1 MNKNGIGKWMDGRM
15 DGQMDR
21 WMDRRKEYQ
30 WTRKE
35 VTDKMPQFT
44 FNQDNTL
51 VEYQKE
57 IYMQI
62 KLIMRYH
69 LISIRT
75 ATLTSPQITN
85 AGEGVEKRELTCTV
99 GGNVSWYNHYREQN
113 GGISEN

>member
-51 VEYQKE
+51 VEY
-57 IYMQI
+57 
-62 KLIMRYH
+62 
-69 LISIRT
+69 
-75 ATLTSPQITN
+75 
-85 AGEGVEKRELTCTV
+85 
-99 GGNVSWYNHYREQN
+99 
-113 GGISEN
+113 